1 MLCHINWFLERHNI
15 YQVIVK
21 DFYGV
26 TVRNYLIF
34 NNQCLKFI
42 VAYKKIFFY
51 IIHSIFYP

>member
-26 TVRNYLIF
+26 TVRNYLSF

-42 VAYKKIFFY
+42 VAYKKSFF
-51 IIHSIFYP
+51 I